1 VLQTHP
7 ALGHLANLS
16 SASLLST
23 LCETA
28 HTTFFLPEAGA
39 FDALS
44 SLERSFLR
52 GPWELAV
59 QDRVKLIGWHMSGLG
74 VGEGRIGYAERLR
87 EAGVNSE
94 CSPRRACAAG
104 AEHVAVTT
112 TLGGEVPVSTLDNG
126 TVVINHSRI
135 VEEDILVE
143 NGVVHI
149 VSDLLLPG
157 GSFGMTIEKTLLAL
171 NASRF
176 VALMHS
182 AGLSAYIDEDPRDP
196 DHDATNASWT
206 FMVPRDDVLDE
217 WLAQQ
222 DAQRAYHANTW
233 RLPGIDALDK
243 SGPLNGT
250 RLLELMRYHVA
261 PSKLTPAKLSDGMLI
276 ETELRDA
283 KLKDARQ
290 RLAVAVAERK
300 GSESAHQGNGDV
312 AFGDANVIAEP
323 VEVGGS
329 VIYLI
334 SQLLSPPLNPIQTA
348 VSSLSLSTFVATVFS
363 AELDKAIKSAP
374 GISYLVPHND
384 AFEAL
389 GLAMPYLLLPREES
403 RAELRSVVE
412 YHALDRIVY
421 LADFAKGS
429 TRYPTLEGSSIWAG
443 RSENGTI
450 EVRRGL
456 EGRNAR
462 VLRGDLLTST
472 GVLHEIDQV
481 ELPPTLDL
489 TSDKLMRGAKAG
501 TMRSL
506 IMASGYGWIL
516 NGTAPDSP
524 EKAAQLES
532 AISVR
537 GEKGNHGRRGQKKRH
552 RKRHNLFADGH
563 QSYIIL
569 CPTDAAFAHVNLSY
583 YLNSPDA
590 LNELVQLH
598 ILPSPAD
605 ETLAGGTALR
615 LPLALRDAGSFASL
629 LDRSLGGLSR
639 FGRIS
644 FRRDKKGVR
653 RGDEGEPGS
662 GDDDD
667 APLAG
672 WLVGIEGTRG
682 TDGKRHSARV
692 LGFGR
697 ESLSISR
704 DDAVR
709 ATGEG
714 WTLRKSG
721 HRLPT
726 PIEGDDAW
734 NSRSV
739 GGILTIDAVLQPYVP
754 SWFYRCESRAV
765 VSLPTLC

>member
-1 VLQTHP
+1 MLQTHP

-94 CSPRRACAAG
+94 CSLRRICAAG
-104 AEHVAVTT
+104 AERVAVTT

-233 RLPGIDALDK
+233 RLPGIDVLEK

-250 RLLELMRYHVA
+250 RLLELMQYHVA

-290 RLAVAVAERK
+290 RLAVAVAER
-300 GSESAHQGNGDV
+300 
-312 AFGDANVIAEP
+312 
-323 VEVGGS
+323 VG
-329 VIYLI
+329 
-334 SQLLSPPLNPIQTA
+334 
-348 VSSLSLSTFVATVFS
+348 
-363 AELDKAIKSAP
+363 
-374 GISYLVPHND
+374 
-384 AFEAL
+384 
-389 GLAMPYLLLPREES
+389 
-403 RAELRSVVE
+403 
-412 YHALDRIVY
+412 
-421 LADFAKGS
+421 
-429 TRYPTLEGSSIWAG
+429 
-443 RSENGTI
+443 
-450 EVRRGL
+450 
-456 EGRNAR
+456 
-462 VLRGDLLTST
+462 
-472 GVLHEIDQV
+472 
-481 ELPPTLDL
+481 
-489 TSDKLMRGAKAG
+489 
-501 TMRSL
+501 
-506 IMASGYGWIL
+506 
-516 NGTAPDSP
+516 
-524 EKAAQLES
+524 
-532 AISVR
+532 
-537 GEKGNHGRRGQKKRH
+537 
-552 RKRHNLFADGH
+552 
-563 QSYIIL
+563 
-569 CPTDAAFAHVNLSY
+569 
-583 YLNSPDA
+583 
-590 LNELVQLH
+590 
-598 ILPSPAD
+598 
-605 ETLAGGTALR
+605 
-615 LPLALRDAGSFASL
+615 LPL
-629 LDRSLGGLSR
+629 
-639 FGRIS
+639 
-644 FRRDKKGVR
+644 
-653 RGDEGEPGS
+653 
-662 GDDDD
+662 
-667 APLAG
+667 
-672 WLVGIEGTRG
+672 
-682 TDGKRHSARV
+682 
-692 LGFGR
+692 
-697 ESLSISR
+697 
-704 DDAVR
+704 
-709 ATGEG
+709 
-714 WTLRKSG
+714 
-721 HRLPT
+721 
-726 PIEGDDAW
+726 
-734 NSRSV
+734 
-739 GGILTIDAVLQPYVP
+739 QQ
-754 SWFYRCESRAV
+754 
-765 VSLPTLC
+765 